1 MADNITI
8 KVIADV
14 SQLKE
19 TNKVLVESG
28 EISKQTEKRF
38 TELQNAT
45 TKADGSFKSLRQQIK
60 EAKTEAQG
68 LAQQFGENSRQAT
81 QAAQKVANLTEEFSD
96 FNNRVKALNPEEKFN
111 ALNRVIGGT
120 IGAFQGLTGALQLF
134 GGESEEVQK
143 ITQKLQGFL
152 NLTQGLN
159 SVIGLKDAFK
169 DLRVVLTS
177 ATVAQGALTAA
188 NEAEAAS
195 ATTAAA
201 ANKGLA
207 ASLGPIV
214 LAIGAVVGLYYLWKS
229 AQEDVA
235 VDVGALLEKFDELR
249 KNQEL
254 QLAITKEQ
262 GASEVELLTLR
273 ESNNKL
279 YQEQLGLIL
288 AQAKE
293 EKDRESIQKQI
304 NDLKREEQLLLVQ
317 ITGAIERATVA
328 DLQAAQAA
336 REKVAANQAALKAQF
351 EGEIAKQEANIDKQ
365 TNLNKKANEVLAA
378 DNQDRINR
386 DLVAEIQGLEEKKKL
401 YKDNAD
407 KIQEIEIEL
416 ASARK
421 KLRKVETDELKEQ
434 LLREAELQAVGA
446 QTTFDFI
453 TDLARTQNQEEIK
466 NLEEQKSKG
475 IITEQEYQKRLK
487 QIKTSQAKDEKAFAI
502 FQTLLNIGVAIT
514 KQLAATPLPA
524 GLPLVNQVIA
534 LGAIQLAA
542 VIARPI
548 PKFKRGTLNV
558 TGGQGG
564 EDDVLAYLN
573 RGEAVIPTDRNRD
586 YNKTISAI
594 FSRSVSAQDLNN
606 FVVSKTSG
614 SGKLTATINPYDL
627 ARGMRKSKREIETQA
642 RLTGQVIA
650 KELSSSTNIRH
661 VI

>member
-1 MADNITI
+1 MADNIVVKI
-8 KVIADV
+8 VSDS

-28 EISKQTEKRF
+28 AISKETEKRF
-38 TELQNAT
+38 NELQNAT
-45 TKADGSFKSLRQQIK
+45 TKVDGSFKSLRQQIK
-60 EAKTEAQG
+60 EAKTEAQA

-159 SVIGLKDAFK
+159 SVVGLKDAFK

-188 NEAEAAS
+188 NEAEAVS
-195 ATTAAA
+195 AETAAV
-201 ANKGLA
+201 ANKSLA

-214 LAIGAVVGLYYLWKS
+214 LIVGAIAAAYYIWKS
-229 AQEDVA
+229 AQEEIA
-235 VDVGALLEKFDELR
+235 VDVSKLLEQFDELR

-262 GASEVELLTLR
+262 GASEVELLTIR
-273 ESNNKL
+273 QSNNKL

-304 NDLKREEQLLLVQ
+304 NDLKREEQLLIVQ

-351 EGEIAKQEANIDKQ
+351 EGEIAAQIAKVDKQ
-365 TNLNKKANEVLAA
+365 TNLNKKANEVIAT

-386 DLVAEIQGLEEKKKL
+386 DLVAEIQGLEEKKKIL
-401 YKDNAD
+401 QQFGLDT
-407 KIQEIEIEL
+407 QEIEAEL

-421 KLRKVETDELKEQ
+421 KLKKQEDKEEEERIELRKQRAQEL
-434 LLREAELQAVGA
+434 AQAS
-446 QTTFDFI
+446 FDFI
-453 TDLARTQNQEEIK
+453 VGLSRDSSQRQIQD
-466 NLEEQKSKG
+466 LEEQKNKG
-475 IITEQEYQKRLK
+475 IITEEQYQKKLK
-487 QIKTSQAKDEKAFAI
+487 VIKTNQAKDEKAFAI
-502 FQTLLNIGVAIT
+502 FQTLINIAASIS

-524 GLPLVNQVIA
+524 GAPFVAQVAA
-534 LGAIQLAA
+534 LGAIQLASI
-542 VIARPI
+542 IARPI

-558 TGGQGG
+558 TGGNGG

-594 FSRSVSAQDLNN
+594 FTRSVSAQDLNN

-614 SGKLTATINPYDL
+614 SGKVTATINPYDL
-627 ARGMRKSKREIETQA
+627 ARGLKKSKREIETQA

>member
-1 MADNITI
+1 MADNIVVKI
-8 KVIADV
+8 VSDS

-19 TNKVLVESG
+19 TNKVLLESG
-28 EISKQTEKRF
+28 AISKETEKRF
-38 TELQNAT
+38 NELQNAT
-45 TKADGSFKSLRQQIK
+45 TKVDGSFKSLRQQIK
-60 EAKTEAQG
+60 DAKTEAQT
-68 LAQQFGENSRQAT
+68 LSQQFGENSRQAT
-81 QAAQKVANLTEEFSD
+81 QAAQKVANLTEELSD

-159 SVIGLKDAFK
+159 SVVGLKDAFK

-229 AQEDVA
+229 AQEEVA
-235 VDVGALLEKFDELR
+235 VDVGALLEQFDELR

-304 NDLKREEQLLLVQ
+304 NDLKR
-317 ITGAIERATVA
+317 
-328 DLQAAQAA
+328 
-336 REKVAANQAALKAQF
+336 
-351 EGEIAKQEANIDKQ
+351 
-365 TNLNKKANEVLAA
+365 
-378 DNQDRINR
+378 
-386 DLVAEIQGLEEKKKL
+386 
-401 YKDNAD
+401 
-407 KIQEIEIEL
+407 
-416 ASARK
+416 
-421 KLRKVETDELKEQ
+421 
-434 LLREAELQAVGA
+434 
-446 QTTFDFI
+446 
-453 TDLARTQNQEEIK
+453 
-466 NLEEQKSKG
+466 
-475 IITEQEYQKRLK
+475 
-487 QIKTSQAKDEKAFAI
+487 
-502 FQTLLNIGVAIT
+502 
-514 KQLAATPLPA
+514 
-524 GLPLVNQVIA
+524 
-534 LGAIQLAA
+534 
-542 VIARPI
+542 
-548 PKFKRGTLNV
+548 
-558 TGGQGG
+558 
-564 EDDVLAYLN
+564 
-573 RGEAVIPTDRNRD
+573 
-586 YNKTISAI
+586 
-594 FSRSVSAQDLNN
+594 
-606 FVVSKTSG
+606 
-614 SGKLTATINPYDL
+614 
-627 ARGMRKSKREIETQA
+627 
-642 RLTGQVIA
+642 
-650 KELSSSTNIRH
+650 
-661 VI
+661 

>member
-1 MADNITI
+1 MADNIVVKI
-8 KVIADV
+8 VSDS

-19 TNKVLVESG
+19 TNKVLLESG
-28 EISKQTEKRF
+28 AISKETEKRF
-38 TELQNAT
+38 NELQNAT
-45 TKADGSFKSLRQQIK
+45 TKVDGSFKSLRQQIK
-60 EAKTEAQG
+60 DAKTEAQT
-68 LAQQFGENSRQAT
+68 LSQQFGENSRQAT
-81 QAAQKVANLTEEFSD
+81 QAAQKVANLTEELSD

-159 SVIGLKDAFK
+159 SVVGLKDAFK

-229 AQEDVA
+229 AQEEVA
-235 VDVGALLEKFDELR
+235 VDVGALLEQFDELR

-351 EGEIAKQEANIDKQ
+351 EGEIAAQIAKVDKQ

-386 DLVAEIQGLEEKKKL
+386 DLVAEIQGLEEKKKIL
-401 YKDNAD
+401 QQFGID
-407 KIQEIEIEL
+407 IQDIEIEL

-421 KLRKVETDELKEQ
+421 KLGKQEDKEEEERLELRKQRAEELG
-434 LLREAELQAVGA
+434 QASFNFIVGLSR
-446 QTTFDFI
+446 DS
-453 TDLARTQNQEEIK
+453 TQRQIQD
-466 NLEEQKSKG
+466 LEEQKNKG
-475 IITEQEYQKRLK
+475 IITEEQYQKKLK
-487 QIKTSQAKDEKAFAI
+487 VIKTNQAKDEKAFAI
-502 FQTLLNIGVAIT
+502 FQALINIAASVS
-514 KQLAATPLPA
+514 KQIAATPLPLGA
-524 GLPLVNQVIA
+524 PLVAQVAA

-542 VIARPI
+542 IVARPI

-594 FSRSVSAQDLNN
+594 FTRSVSAQDLNN

>member
-1 MADNITI
+1 MADNIVVKI
-8 KVIADV
+8 VSDS

-19 TNKVLVESG
+19 TNKVLLESG
-28 EISKQTEKRF
+28 AISKETEKRF
-38 TELQNAT
+38 NELQNAT
-45 TKADGSFKSLRQQIK
+45 TKVDGSFKSLRQQIK
-60 EAKTEAQG
+60 DAKTEAQT
-68 LAQQFGENSRQAT
+68 LSQQFGENSRQAT
-81 QAAQKVANLTEEFSD
+81 QAAQKVANLTEELSD

-134 GGESEEVQK
+134 GGESEEVKK
-143 ITQKLQGFL
+143 IAEKLQGFL

-229 AQEDVA
+229 AQEEVA
-235 VDVGALLEKFDELR
+235 VDVGALLEQFDELR

-351 EGEIAKQEANIDKQ
+351 EGEIAKQEAKIDKQ

-386 DLVAEIQGLEEKKKL
+386 DLVAEIQGLEEKKEL

-407 KIQEIEIEL
+407 KIQEIEIDL

-421 KLRKVETDELKEQ
+421 RLRKVETDERRKQ
-434 LLREAELQAVGA
+434 LNAEAELQREVAIA
-446 QTTFDFI
+446 SFDFI
-453 TDLARTQNQEEIK
+453 TDLARAQSQNEIA

-487 QIKTSQAKDEKAFAI
+487 QIKTSQAKDEKAFAV
-502 FQTLLNIGVAIT
+502 FQTLLNIGVAVT

-524 GLPLVNQVIA
+524 GAPFISQIIA
-534 LGAIQLAA
+534 LGAIQLAG
-542 VIARPI
+542 VLARPI

-594 FSRSVSAQDLNN
+594 FTRSVSAQDLNN

>member
-45 TKADGSFKSLRQQIK
+45 TKVDGSFKSLRQQIK
-60 EAKTEAQG
+60 DAKTEAQT
-68 LAQQFGENSRQAT
+68 LSQQFGENSRQAT
-81 QAAQKVANLTEEFSD
+81 QAAQKVANLTEELSD

-134 GGESEEVQK
+134 GGESEEVKK
-143 ITQKLQGFL
+143 IAEKLQGFL

-169 DLRVVLTS
+169 DLRVVLTA
-177 ATVAQGALTAA
+177 ATASQTAL
-188 NEAEAAS
+188 AS
-195 ATTAAA
+195 ATTGVAVAEGAATAGATAFGVAFTAATGGIILLIGGLVAAIYAVEKSLSDSAKQTERLQKKFADLEAARSTFDKTFLEKRAEILDGYDFEIKKLEAVEASELKIIQAKVNRINAELA
-201 ANKGLA
+201 ANRAAIASGQSTKELNKELEKGNKKLIQDLELLKLKYETVKANIKVTATIPKFDDIPPLEIKDVVLDPNIGKELQDAFDNLEPIKVEIETKKGKQKSFETDLKEIEDEEKAKAEITEQIAQQSFDLIAQLNANAFNRQLSDLDNLLA
-207 ASLGPIV
+207 KKEISEEQYAKKVKEIKRKQAQDDKALALFQAAINIATAIIKVIDKPALIPFVASLG
-214 LAIGAVVGLYYLWKS
+214 A
-229 AQEDVA
+229 
-235 VDVGALLEKFDELR
+235 
-249 KNQEL
+249 L
-254 QLAITKEQ
+254 QLATI
-262 GASEVELLTLR
+262 AS
-273 ESNNKL
+273 
-279 YQEQLGLIL
+279 
-288 AQAKE
+288 
-293 EKDRESIQKQI
+293 
-304 NDLKREEQLLLVQ
+304 
-317 ITGAIERATVA
+317 
-328 DLQAAQAA
+328 
-336 REKVAANQAALKAQF
+336 
-351 EGEIAKQEANIDKQ
+351 
-365 TNLNKKANEVLAA
+365 
-378 DNQDRINR
+378 
-386 DLVAEIQGLEEKKKL
+386 
-401 YKDNAD
+401 
-407 KIQEIEIEL
+407 
-416 ASARK
+416 
-421 KLRKVETDELKEQ
+421 
-434 LLREAELQAVGA
+434 
-446 QTTFDFI
+446 
-453 TDLARTQNQEEIK
+453 
-466 NLEEQKSKG
+466 
-475 IITEQEYQKRLK
+475 
-487 QIKTSQAKDEKAFAI
+487 
-502 FQTLLNIGVAIT
+502 
-514 KQLAATPLPA
+514 
-524 GLPLVNQVIA
+524 
-534 LGAIQLAA
+534 
-542 VIARPI
+542 RPI

-558 TGGQGG
+558 TGGNGG

-594 FSRSVSAQDLNN
+594 FTRSVSAQDLNN

>member
-1 MADNITI
+1 MADNIVVKI
-8 KVIADV
+8 VSDS

-19 TNKVLVESG
+19 TNKVLLESG
-28 EISKQTEKRF
+28 AISKETEKRF
-38 TELQNAT
+38 NELQNAT
-45 TKADGSFKSLRQQIK
+45 TKVDGSFKSLRQQIK
-60 EAKTEAQG
+60 DAKTEAQT
-68 LAQQFGENSRQAT
+68 LSQQFGENSRQAT
-81 QAAQKVANLTEEFSD
+81 QAAQKVANLTEELSD

-134 GGESEEVQK
+134 GGESEEVKK
-143 ITQKLQGFL
+143 IAEKLQGFL

-229 AQEDVA
+229 AQEEVA
-235 VDVGALLEKFDELR
+235 VDVGALLEQFDELR

-351 EGEIAKQEANIDKQ
+351 EGEIAKQEAKIDKQ

-386 DLVAEIQGLEEKKKL
+386 DLVAEIQGLEEKKEL

-407 KIQEIEIEL
+407 KIQEIEIDL

-421 KLRKVETDELKEQ
+421 RLRKVETDERREQ
-434 LLREAELQAVGA
+434 LNAEAELQREVAIA
-446 QTTFDFI
+446 SFDFI
-453 TDLARTQNQEEIK
+453 TDLARAQSQNEIA

-487 QIKTSQAKDEKAFAI
+487 QIKTSQAKDEKAFAV
-502 FQTLLNIGVAIT
+502 FQTLLNIGVAVT

-524 GLPLVNQVIA
+524 GAPFISQIIA
-534 LGAIQLAA
+534 LGAIQLAG
-542 VIARPI
+542 VLARPI

-594 FSRSVSAQDLNN
+594 FTRSVSAQDLNN

>member
-1 MADNITI
+1 MADNIVVKI
-8 KVIADV
+8 VSDS

-19 TNKVLVESG
+19 TNKVLLESG
-28 EISKQTEKRF
+28 AISKETEKRF
-38 TELQNAT
+38 AELQNAT
-45 TKADGSFKSLRQQIK
+45 TKVDGSFKSLRQQIK
-60 EAKTEAQG
+60 EAKTEAQA
-68 LAQQFGENSRQAT
+68 LSQQFGENSKQAT

-159 SVIGLKDAFK
+159 SVVGLKDAFK

-188 NEAEAAS
+188 NEAEAVS
-195 ATTAAA
+195 AETAAV
-201 ANKGLA
+201 ANKSLA

-214 LAIGAVVGLYYLWKS
+214 LIVGAIAAAYYIWKS
-229 AQEDVA
+229 AQEEVA
-235 VDVGALLEKFDELR
+235 IDIGALLEKFDELR

-262 GASEVELLTLR
+262 GASEVELLTIR
-273 ESNNKL
+273 QSNNKL

-293 EKDRESIQKQI
+293 EKDRSSIQKQI
-304 NDLKREEQLLLVQ
+304 NDLKREEQLLIVQ
-317 ITGAIERATVA
+317 VTGAIQKATQA
-328 DLQAAQAA
+328 ELEAAQAA

-351 EGEIAKQEANIDKQ
+351 NAEIQNKIGLIDKQ
-365 TNLNKKANEVLAA
+365 TNLNKKANDVLSK

-386 DLVAEIQGLEEKKKL
+386 DLVSEIEGLEEKKKVYEENSL
-401 YKDNAD
+401 DL
-407 KIQEIEIEL
+407 QEIEADL
-416 ASARK
+416 ALAKK
-421 KLRKVETDELKEQ
+421 KLRDREIEEEKAAARERAENAQALGQASFDFIVGLSRNQTEKQINDLNELKENKK
-434 LLREAELQAVGA
+434 
-446 QTTFDFI
+446 I
-453 TDLARTQNQEEIK
+453 SEE
-466 NLEEQKSKG
+466 
-475 IITEQEYQKRLK
+475 EYQKKIREIRRK
-487 QIKTSQAKDEKAFAI
+487 QAQDEKSFAI
-502 FQTLLNIGVAIT
+502 FQLIINTAVAVMKAISQTGNPAAGIIPAVIGAS
-514 KQLAATPLPA
+514 Q
-524 GLPLVNQVIA
+524 IA
-534 LGAIQLAA
+534 LVASK
-542 VIARPI
+542 PI

-558 TGGQGG
+558 TGGNGG

-627 ARGMRKSKREIETQA
+627 ARSMRKSKREIETQA